1 MSIIHEALKKA
12 GKRRE
17 GLYRLIEHEPIEE
30 RLHIERPDRVKRYA
44 VVIIIALGALNAS
57 IFAWNF
63 SLKSEMRR
71 IASAVIPPETKSGER
86 IDGASTEERSLHA
99 EPAEHGREAED
110 IARAETAREEEPPA
124 ADVSLPELDL
134 KGTMLSKSKSRAFIN
149 DSMVKVGD
157 EIEGAE
163 VLSIRETSVTLRKGE
178 KEFEIHK

>member
-17 GLYRLIEHEPIEE
+17 GLYRLIEHEPSEE

-44 VVIIIALGALNAS
+44 VVIIIALGAINAS
-57 IFAWNF
+57 IFVWNF
-63 SLKSEMRR
+63 SLKSELRR
-71 IASAVIPPETKSGER
+71 IASAVIPPETGAGAR
-86 IDGASTEERSLHA
+86 IDKPATEERSLPA
-99 EPAEHGREAED
+99 EPAKPGRKAED
-110 IARAETAREEEPPA
+110 IARAETAREKKPPA

-149 DSMVKVGD
+149 DSIVKVGD

-163 VLSIRETSVTLRKGE
+163 VLSIRENSVTLRKGE
-178 KEFEIHK
+178 KDFEIHK